1 MHDYESLSRPKWE
14 CKYHV
19 VLLGARGFAVSTGGR
34 DEAVIKTTA
43 ATRLYG

>member
-19 VLLGARGFAVSTGGR
+19 VLLGGSRLC
-34 DEAVIKTTA
+34 
-43 ATRLYG
+43 RLYWGA